1 MSIKRIEIYRGE
13 DNQTYWRALAGNNE
27 KVVPG
32 EGYQRRQGAYHG
44 VNLMLTVPAD
54 VEIVDLTGPAPMV
67 LTADELRQLVE
78 VTAGEEGEGIDST
91 EEE

>member
-1 MSIKRIEIYRGE
+1 MSIKRIEIYKGE

-32 EGYQRRQGAYHG
+32 EGYQRRHGAYHG
-44 VNLMLTVPAD
+44 VNLMLSIPAD
-54 VEIVDLTGPAPMV
+54 VEIVDLTGNEPV
-67 LTADELRQLVE
+67 LLTADELRQFVE
-78 VTAGEEGEGIDST
+78 VTAGEEVEGIDLT